1 MVVVAQLVEQRT
13 VTPLV
18 AGSNPVS
25 HPIKFALS
33 GFFLKHL
40 FFIISF
46 MLDLFRIEIDQI
58 DLEVLELL
66 KKRLDLSQ
74 KIWEYKLQNNLKIQ
88 QNDRWT
94 ILLQNLKNHWKNL
107 WISSSLIDDLR
118 SRIHKESLD
127 IQNTLL

>member
-40 FFIISF
+40 FSNFGF
-46 MLDLFRIEIDQI
+46 MLDSFRKEIDQI
-58 DLEVLELL
+58 DLKILDLL

-74 KIWEYKLQNNLKIQ
+74 KI
-88 QNDRWT
+88 
-94 ILLQNLKNHWKNL
+94 
-107 WISSSLIDDLR
+107 
-118 SRIHKESLD
+118 
-127 IQNTLL
+127 